1 MNIIR
6 PEENAI
12 LIWNLE
18 LARTAY
24 VSGEELTSLDHWATG
39 FDNPF
44 SDRLEKLGV
53 ISKANKQAIADAIQ
67 ASTQIK
73 APTNSFYAPES
84 LHIELTEYCPLKCPM
99 CYKTSTCSEL
109 PIDFLL
115 DIIRQAAEMQ
125 VFQIALG
132 GGEPLVYPELLTAIR
147 KISYY
152 KMASTITTSGVGLTY
167 ERIEELKHAG
177 LNHIQ
182 ISLNGSSEAIHSL
195 SRDGFNDGLEA
206 LKTLQKA
213 QISCGINWV
222 ARMDNIDDFP
232 QMIKLAKTCNV
243 DNINILRYKP
253 SLGEDYNN
261 IALSD
266 EKILILEKYIRNAK
280 GIRLKVDSA
289 FSNLRCK
296 LNGRTSFMSGCG
308 AGRRFLAVSACGSY
322 MPCSHVNMK
331 ERPLEHSNHL
341 HHVWR
346 NSKNLAMFRNLGHN
360 ISSPCSDCIYLH
372 GCYGCRA
379 IILSQSEDFNAGEMH
394 CINKHKKHGG

>member
-24 VSGEELTSLDHWATG
+24 ISGEELQALSRWADG
-39 FDNPF
+39 FYNPF

-53 ISKANKQAIADAIQ
+53 ISKANKQAVAEAIQ
-67 ASTQIK
+67 FSSQIK
-73 APTNSFYAPES
+73 APPNSFNTPES
-84 LHIELTEYCPLKCPM
+84 IHVELTEHCSLSCPM

-115 DIIRQAAEMQ
+115 DIIQQAGEMQ

-132 GGEPLVYPELLTAIR
+132 GGEPLIYPGLLTVVQE
-147 KISYY
+147 ISRY
-152 KMASTITTSGVGLTY
+152 KMASSITTSGVSLTR
-167 ERIEELKHAG
+167 ERIAELKQSG

-182 ISLNGSSEAIHSL
+182 ISLNGSSEAVHSL
-195 SRDGFNDGLEA
+195 SRDGFNSGLEA
-206 LKTLQKA
+206 LDILQKS
-213 QISCGINWV
+213 QISYGINWV

-232 QMIKLAKTCNV
+232 QMMVLAKTYGV

-253 SLGEDYNN
+253 SLGEDYDNT
-261 IALSD
+261 ALST
-266 EKILILEKYIRNAK
+266 EKTLLLERYIKDAK
-280 GIRLKVDSA
+280 GIKIKVDSA

-296 LNGRTSFMSGCG
+296 LNGRISFMSGCG

-322 MPCSHVNMK
+322 MPCSHVDMK
-331 ERPLEHSNHL
+331 ESPSGYPEHL
-341 HHVWR
+341 RYVWHH
-346 NSKNLAMFRNLGHN
+346 SENLAMFRNLGN
-360 ISSPCSDCIYLH
+360 SIAAPCADCSYLH

-379 IILSQSEDFNAGEMH
+379 VVLSQYGDFNAGDRH
-394 CINKHKKHGG
+394 CINAK